1 MKNHQNIDRLNRAL
15 EVYSDI
21 VKFGEKSLAFSQRE
35 ECIKVLEDFEE
46 YEKCMDLHQIHP
58 VERTQSKLK
67 KNDSE
72 FENRTEDRA

>member
-1 MKNHQNIDRLNRAL
+1 MKNPQDIDRLNQAL

-21 VKFGEKSLAFSQRE
+21 VKFGEKSLAFSYRE

-46 YEKCMDLHQIHP
+46 YEKCMDLHRILPTEH
-58 VERTQSKLK
+58 TQSKLK

-72 FENRTEDRA
+72 IENRTEDRA